1 MYPAIILVCTTLVT
15 NAASGTVATKTCS
28 PEHMPIILAAANT
41 VKALAVQEIN
51 EVAISEVAAPKV
63 KTVTE
68 TVKHETPKHFRVTNY
83 IPRHWHHQSRSRIRV
98 IPTANELPPQH
109 KPVSFW
115 DKLKSLPEQI
125 SKSITIE

>member
-1 MYPAIILVCTTLVT
+1 MNPAIILVCTTLVT
-15 NAASGTVATKTCS
+15 NATSGTVATKSCS

-41 VKALAVQEIN
+41 VKTLSVLDMN
-51 EVAISEVAAPKV
+51 EVAPPEITLPKAKPVA
-63 KTVTE
+63 E
-68 TVKHETPKHFRVTNY
+68 TVKHEPAKRARVAIY
-83 IPRHWHHQSRSRIRV
+83 IPRHWHHQSRGRIRV
-98 IPTANELPPQH
+98 IPTANQLTPQH

>member
-1 MYPAIILVCTTLVT
+1 MNPAIILVCTTLVT
-15 NAASGTVATKTCS
+15 NAASGTVATKSCS

-41 VKALAVQEIN
+41 VKALAVPDMNEGAIAEDTSPKAKPVAEIVKHDPPKRAR
-51 EVAISEVAAPKV
+51 VAIYV
-63 KTVTE
+63 
-68 TVKHETPKHFRVTNY
+68 
-83 IPRHWHHQSRSRIRV
+83 PRHWHHQSRGRIRV
-98 IPTANELPPQH
+98 IPTANHLTPQL